1 MGTMDLTGAERPTRN
16 RVGGSDRDRAAKFSK
31 RMPPSARRSVFIR
44 NNILLPDREP
54 PVNPNRAE
62 IDDFATLTQDFKQLV
77 LEMGA
82 DDVGVAQVMPE
93 LVFTQAG
100 DLGHGSAVVYG
111 MTMAYDYMA
120 DIGPNSQAEVHR
132 VYHLLDEL
140 GVRLAQR
147 IASFGYS
154 ARMQP
159 NEGDVPLPALAY
171 LAGIGELGK
180 HGSMIS
186 PKLGSSFR
194 LGCVTTD
201 MPLKADGPGDFGLDE
216 VCASCQLCT
225 RFCPADA
232 IKPDKITVN
241 GITRWHVDTPACEPY
256 FHKLYG
262 CKICLMVCPINARGA
277 FRGHYKEL
285 SRDLVKAKD
294 GAGLLALIAERT
306 DLRQDEFID
315 AP

>member
-1 MGTMDLTGAERPTRN
+1 MRLNLEKVREAE
-16 RVGGSDRDRAAKFSK
+16 
-31 RMPPSARRSVFIR
+31 
-44 NNILLPDREP
+44 
-54 PVNPNRAE
+54 VNPDKSE
-62 IDDFATLTQDFKQLV
+62 IDDPARVTQTLKDLALK
-77 LEMGA
+77 MGA
-82 DDVGVAQVMPE
+82 DVVGVAAFNPGLTFEDRDQFDHNHVI
-93 LVFTQAG
+93 VFG
-100 DLGHGSAVVYG
+100 IS
-111 MTMAYDYMA
+111 MTYDVMA
-120 DIGPNSQAEVHR
+120 DISPDSQDEVHF
-132 VYHLLDEL
+132 VYYSMDDI
-140 GVRLAQR
+140 GVRLASQ
-147 IASFGYS
+147 IGAYGYS

-159 NEGDVPLPALAY
+159 NGGDFPLPAY
-171 LAGIGELGK
+171 GQLAGIGELGK

-306 DLRQDEFID
+306 DLRQDEFTD

>member
-1 MGTMDLTGAERPTRN
+1 MGTMDLTSAERPTRN

-31 RMPPSARRSVFIR
+31 RIPSSARRSVHIR
-44 NNILLPDREP
+44 QNILLPGREP
-54 PVNPNRAE
+54 PVNPIRAE
-62 IDDFATLTQDFKQLV
+62 IENFETLTEEFKQLV
-77 LEMGA
+77 MEMGA
-82 DDVGVAQVMPE
+82 DDVGVADVLPE

-100 DLGHGSAVVYG
+100 DLNHKRAIVFG

-140 GVRLAQR
+140 GLRIAHR

-159 NEGDVPLPALAY
+159 NEGDVPMPAIAY

-180 HGSMIS
+180 HGSMLS
-186 PKLGSSFR
+186 PRLGSSFR

-201 MPLKADGPGDFGLDE
+201 MPLVADGPKDFGLDE
-216 VCASCQLCT
+216 VCAKCQMCT
-225 RFCPADA
+225 RFCPGDA
-232 IKPDKITVN
+232 IKPDKKTVN

-262 CKICLMVCPINARGA
+262 CKICLMVCPVNARTEH
-277 FRGHYKEL
+277 RGRYKGL

-294 GAGLLALIAERT
+294 GSGLLAMIAERT
-306 DLRQDEFID
+306 DLRQEEFTD
-315 AP
+315 TS

>member
-1 MGTMDLTGAERPTRN
+1 MGTRDLTNATRPTRN

-44 NNILLPDREP
+44 QNILWPDREP
-54 PVNPNRAE
+54 TVNPNRAE
-62 IDDFATLTQDFKQLV
+62 IDDFETLAQEFKQLV
-77 LEMGA
+77 GEMGA
-82 DDVGVAQVMPE
+82 DDVGIAEVPPE

-100 DLGHGSAVVYG
+100 DLGHRRAIVFAMS
-111 MTMAYDYMA
+111 MEYDYMI

-132 VYHLLDEL
+132 VYHHLDEL
-140 GVRLAQR
+140 GVRIAHR

-159 NEGDVPLPALAY
+159 NEGDVPMPALAY

-216 VCASCQLCT
+216 VCANCQMCT
-225 RFCPADA
+225 RFCPGDA
-232 IKPDKITVN
+232 IKPDKKAVN
-241 GITRWHVDTPACEPY
+241 GVLRWHVDTPACEPF
-256 FHKLYG
+256 FHKLFG
-262 CKICLMVCPINARGA
+262 CKLCLMVCPINARGQ
-277 FRGHYKEL
+277 FRGRYKEL

-294 GAGLLALIAERT
+294 AAGLLDMIAGRT
-306 DLRQDEFID
+306 DLRQEDFSG